1 MSHNT
6 ERLGDLLDSL
16 VPVLVERL
24 HETGLG
30 EIEIERDGAMVRVRA
45 EDRGAPVPSAP
56 AAAAPRGAAPGVT
69 PASAAATPSAA
80 DERRHSVRS
89 TAVGFVKL
97 APDIHV
103 GGKVA
108 KGSLVA
114 TVDVLGV
121 AVDVRAD
128 HGGIVAKLRCA
139 TGDPVEYGQELFLVE
154 SVGEGKL

>member
-1 MSHNT
+1 MAHDT

-24 HETGLG
+24 HETELG
-30 EIEIERDGAMVRVRA
+30 EIEIERDGATVRVRA
-45 EDRGAPVPSAP
+45 EDLGAHVPSAP
-56 AAAAPRGAAPGVT
+56 ASVASRAGVPVTAAAPT
-69 PASAAATPSAA
+69 AA
-80 DERRHSVRS
+80 DERRHPVRS

-103 GGKVA
+103 GSKVA
-108 KGSLVA
+108 NGSLVA

-121 AVDVRAD
+121 AVEVRAD
-128 HGGIVAKLRCA
+128 HSGIVAKLRC
-139 TGDPVEYGQELFLVE
+139 TSGDPVEYGQELFLLE

>member
-1 MSHNT
+1 MPHNT

-30 EIEIERDGAMVRVRA
+30 EIEIERDGAIVRVRA
-45 EDRGAPVPSAP
+45 EDLGAPVASAPASAAPRGGTP
-56 AAAAPRGAAPGVT
+56 AAAAAA
-69 PASAAATPSAA
+69 PSAA
-80 DERRHSVRS
+80 DDRRHPVHS

-121 AVDVRAD
+121 AVEVRAD
-128 HGGIVAKLRCA
+128 HSGIVAKLRCA
-139 TGDPVEYGQELFLVE
+139 TGDPVEYGQELFLLE

>member
-1 MSHNT
+1 MPHET
-6 ERLGDLLDSL
+6 ERLGELLDSL
-16 VPVLVERL
+16 LPVLVERL

-30 EIEIERDGAMVRVRA
+30 EIEVERDGATVRVRA
-45 EDRGAPVPSAP
+45 EDLGATVASAPAPTAPRAGAPAGAAPVP
-56 AAAAPRGAAPGVT
+56 T
-69 PASAAATPSAA
+69 AA
-80 DERRHSVRS
+80 DDRRQPVRS

-121 AVDVRAD
+121 AVEVRAE
-128 HGGIVAKLRCA
+128 HAGIVAKLRCA

-154 SVGEGKL
+154 SVGEVNA

>member
-1 MSHNT
+1 MAHDT

-16 VPVLVERL
+16 LPVLVERL

-30 EIEIERDGAMVRVRA
+30 EIEIERDGATLRVRA
-45 EDRGAPVPSAP
+45 EDLSAP
-56 AAAAPRGAAPGVT
+56 ATSAPAPVASRGGAPATAAA
-69 PASAAATPSAA
+69 PSAA
-80 DERRHSVRS
+80 DDRRHPVRS

-121 AVDVRAD
+121 AVEVRAD

-139 TGDPVEYGQELFLVE
+139 SGDPVEYGQELFLLE
-154 SVGEGKL
+154 SLGEAKA

>member
-1 MSHNT
+1 MAHDT
-6 ERLGDLLDSL
+6 ERLGDLIDSL

-30 EIEIERDGAMVRVRA
+30 EIEIERDGAIVRVRA
-45 EDRGAPVPSAP
+45 EDLGAPAVAAPTPGAPRAGVP
-56 AAAAPRGAAPGVT
+56 AAAAPT
-69 PASAAATPSAA
+69 AA
-80 DERRHSVRS
+80 DERRHPVRS

-121 AVDVRAD
+121 AVEVRAD

-139 TGDPVEYGQELFLVE
+139 SGDPVEYGQELFLLE

>member
-1 MSHNT
+1 MPHNT
-6 ERLGDLLDSL
+6 ERLGELLDSL

-30 EIEIERDGAMVRVRA
+30 ESEIERDGAIVRVRA
-45 EDRGAPVPSAP
+45 EDLGAPVASAPAPAASRGGTP
-56 AAAAPRGAAPGVT
+56 AAAAAPT
-69 PASAAATPSAA
+69 AA
-80 DERRHSVRS
+80 DDRRHPVRS

-108 KGSLVA
+108 KGALVA

-121 AVDVRAD
+121 AVEVRAD

-139 TGDPVEYGQELFLVE
+139 TGDPVEYGQELFLLE
-154 SVGEGKL
+154 SLGEGKL

>member
-1 MSHNT
+1 MPHNT

-30 EIEIERDGAMVRVRA
+30 EIEIERDGAIVRVRA
-45 EDRGAPVPSAP
+45 EDLGAPVASAPAPAAPRAGTP
-56 AAAAPRGAAPGVT
+56 AAAAPAPT
-69 PASAAATPSAA
+69 AA
-80 DERRHSVRS
+80 DDRRHPVRS

-121 AVDVRAD
+121 AVEVRAD

-154 SVGEGKL
+154 FVGEVKS

>member
-1 MSHNT
+1 MPHNT

-30 EIEIERDGAMVRVRA
+30 EIEIERDGAIVRVRA
-45 EDRGAPVPSAP
+45 EDLSAPVASVPAPVASRGGVP
-56 AAAAPRGAAPGVT
+56 AAAAVPT
-69 PASAAATPSAA
+69 AA
-80 DERRHSVRS
+80 DERRHPVRS
-89 TAVGFVKL
+89 TAV
-97 APDIHV
+97 DIHV
-103 GGKVA
+103 GGQVA

-121 AVDVRAD
+121 AVEVRAD

-139 TGDPVEYGQELFLVE
+139 TGDPVEYGQELFLLE

>member
-1 MSHNT
+1 MAHNT

-30 EIEIERDGAMVRVRA
+30 EIEIERDGATVRVRA
-45 EDRGAPVPSAP
+45 EDLGAPAVAAPTPGTPRAGVPT
-56 AAAAPRGAAPGVT
+56 AAAPT
-69 PASAAATPSAA
+69 AA
-80 DERRHSVRS
+80 DERRHPVRS

-97 APDIHV
+97 SPDIHV

-121 AVDVRAD
+121 AVEVRAD

-139 TGDPVEYGQELFLVE
+139 SGDPVEYGQELFLIE

>member
-1 MSHNT
+1 MAHDT

-30 EIEIERDGAMVRVRA
+30 EIEIERDGAIVRVRA
-45 EDRGAPVPSAP
+45 EDLGAPAVAAPTPGAPRGGVPT
-56 AAAAPRGAAPGVT
+56 AAAPT
-69 PASAAATPSAA
+69 AA
-80 DERRHSVRS
+80 DERRHPVRS

-121 AVDVRAD
+121 AVEVRAD
-128 HGGIVAKLRCA
+128 YGGIVAKLRCA
-139 TGDPVEYGQELFLVE
+139 SGDPVEYGQELFLLE
-154 SVGEGKL
+154 SLGEGKL

>member
-1 MSHNT
+1 MAHDT
-6 ERLGDLLDSL
+6 ERLGDLIDSL

-30 EIEIERDGAMVRVRA
+30 EIEIERDGATVRVRA
-45 EDRGAPVPSAP
+45 EDLGAPVATAPAPAAPRGGTP
-56 AAAAPRGAAPGVT
+56 AAAAPAPT
-69 PASAAATPSAA
+69 AA
-80 DERRHSVRS
+80 DDRRHPVRS

-108 KGSLVA
+108 KGALVA

-121 AVDVRAD
+121 AVEVRAD

-154 SVGEGKL
+154 SVGEVKA

>member
-1 MSHNT
+1 MPHNT

-30 EIEIERDGAMVRVRA
+30 EIEIERDGAIVRVRA
-45 EDRGAPVPSAP
+45 EDLSAPVASVPAPVASRGGVP
-56 AAAAPRGAAPGVT
+56 AAAAVPT
-69 PASAAATPSAA
+69 AA
-80 DERRHSVRS
+80 DERRHPVRS

-121 AVDVRAD
+121 AVEVRAD

-139 TGDPVEYGQELFLVE
+139 SGDPVEYGQELFLLE

>member
-1 MSHNT
+1 MPHNT
-6 ERLGDLLDSL
+6 ERLGDLIDSL

-30 EIEIERDGAMVRVRA
+30 EIEIERDGAIVRVRA
-45 EDRGAPVPSAP
+45 EDLGAPVASAP
-56 AAAAPRGAAPGVT
+56 APAAPRGVASVAAT
-69 PASAAATPSAA
+69 AAAPSAA
-80 DERRHSVRS
+80 DDRRHPVRS

-121 AVDVRAD
+121 AVEVRAD

-139 TGDPVEYGQELFLVE
+139 TGDPVEYGQELFLLE

>member
-1 MSHNT
+1 MAHDT

-30 EIEIERDGAMVRVRA
+30 EIEIERDGATVRVRA
-45 EDRGAPVPSAP
+45 EDLGAPAVAAPTPGTPRAGVPT
-56 AAAAPRGAAPGVT
+56 AAAPT
-69 PASAAATPSAA
+69 AA
-80 DERRHSVRS
+80 DERRHPVRS

-121 AVDVRAD
+121 AVEVRAD

-139 TGDPVEYGQELFLVE
+139 TGDPVEYGQELFLLE

>member
-1 MSHNT
+1 MPHNT
-6 ERLGDLLDSL
+6 ERLGELLDSL
-16 VPVLVERL
+16 VPVLVDRL

-30 EIEIERDGAMVRVRA
+30 EIEIERDGAIVRVRA
-45 EDRGAPVPSAP
+45 EDLGAPVTAAPALSAPRGGVP
-56 AAAAPRGAAPGVT
+56 AAAAVPT
-69 PASAAATPSAA
+69 AA
-80 DERRHSVRS
+80 DDRRHPVRS

-128 HGGIVAKLRCA
+128 HAGIVAKLRCA
-139 TGDPVEYGQELFLVE
+139 TGDPVEYGQELFLLE

>member
-1 MSHNT
+1 MAHDT

-30 EIEIERDGAMVRVRA
+30 EIEIERDGAIVRVRA
-45 EDRGAPVPSAP
+45 EDLGAPAVAAPTPGAPRGGVPT
-56 AAAAPRGAAPGVT
+56 AAAPT
-69 PASAAATPSAA
+69 AA
-80 DERRHSVRS
+80 DERRHPVRS

-121 AVDVRAD
+121 AVEVRAD

-139 TGDPVEYGQELFLVE
+139 SGDPVEYGQELFLLE
-154 SVGEGKL
+154 SLGEGKL

>member
-1 MSHNT
+1 MAHDT

-30 EIEIERDGAMVRVRA
+30 EIEIERDGAIVRVRA
-45 EDRGAPVPSAP
+45 EDLSAP
-56 AAAAPRGAAPGVT
+56 AASVTTPVASRGGV
-69 PASAAATPSAA
+69 PATAATPTAA
-80 DERRHSVRS
+80 GERRHPVRS

-108 KGSLVA
+108 KGLLVA

-121 AVDVRAD
+121 AVEVRAD
-128 HGGIVAKLRCA
+128 HSGIVAKLRCA
-139 TGDPVEYGQELFLVE
+139 SGDPVEYGQELFLLE
-154 SVGEGKL
+154 SVGEVKA

>member
-1 MSHNT
+1 MPHET
-6 ERLGDLLDSL
+6 ERLGELLDSL

-30 EIEIERDGAMVRVRA
+30 EIEIERDGATVRVRA
-45 EDRGAPVPSAP
+45 EDLGAPVASAP
-56 AAAAPRGAAPGVT
+56 APAAPRGGLLAAAAAAPT
-69 PASAAATPSAA
+69 AA
-80 DERRHSVRS
+80 DDRRQPVRS

-108 KGSLVA
+108 KGALVA

-121 AVDVRAD
+121 AVEVRAE
-128 HGGIVAKLRCA
+128 HGGIVAKLRCT

-154 SVGEGKL
+154 SIGEVKA

>member
-1 MSHNT
+1 MAHDT

-16 VPVLVERL
+16 VPVLVDRL

-30 EIEIERDGAMVRVRA
+30 EIEIERDGATVRVRA
-45 EDRGAPVPSAP
+45 EDLGAPVASAPASAAPRGGVP
-56 AAAAPRGAAPGVT
+56 AAAASAPT
-69 PASAAATPSAA
+69 AA
-80 DERRHSVRS
+80 DERRHPVRS

-103 GGKVA
+103 GGKVT

-114 TVDVLGV
+114 IVDVLGV
-121 AVDVRAD
+121 AVEVRAD
-128 HGGIVAKLRCA
+128 HAGIVAKLRCA
-139 TGDPVEYGQELFLVE
+139 TGDPVEYGQELFLLE

>member
-1 MSHNT
+1 MAHDT

-30 EIEIERDGAMVRVRA
+30 EIEIERDGAIVRVRA
-45 EDRGAPVPSAP
+45 EDLGAPAVAAPTPGAPRGGVPT
-56 AAAAPRGAAPGVT
+56 AAAPT
-69 PASAAATPSAA
+69 AA
-80 DERRHSVRS
+80 DERRHPVRS

-108 KGSLVA
+108 QGSLVA

-121 AVDVRAD
+121 AVEVRAD

-139 TGDPVEYGQELFLVE
+139 SGDPVEYGQELFLLE
-154 SVGEGKL
+154 SLGEGKL

>member
-1 MSHNT
+1 MPHNT
-6 ERLGDLLDSL
+6 ERLGDLIDSL

-30 EIEIERDGAMVRVRA
+30 EIEIERDGAIVRVRA
-45 EDRGAPVPSAP
+45 EDLGAAVVAAP
-56 AAAAPRGAAPGVT
+56 APGAPRGVASVAAT
-69 PASAAATPSAA
+69 AAAPSAA
-80 DERRHSVRS
+80 DERRHPVRS

-121 AVDVRAD
+121 AVEVRAD

-139 TGDPVEYGQELFLVE
+139 SGDPVEYGQELFLLE

>member
-1 MSHNT
+1 
-6 ERLGDLLDSL
+6 
-16 VPVLVERL
+16 VLVERL

-30 EIEIERDGAMVRVRA
+30 EIEIERDGAIVRVRA
-45 EDRGAPVPSAP
+45 EDLGAPVVAAP
-56 AAAAPRGAAPGVT
+56 APATPRGGTPATAAAA
-69 PASAAATPSAA
+69 PSAA
-80 DERRHSVRS
+80 DERRHPVRS

-121 AVDVRAD
+121 AVEVRAD

-154 SVGEGKL
+154 SLGEAKA

>member
-1 MSHNT
+1 MPHNT

-30 EIEIERDGAMVRVRA
+30 EIEIERDGAIVRVRA
-45 EDRGAPVPSAP
+45 EDLGAPVVAAP
-56 AAAAPRGAAPGVT
+56 APAAPRGGPPAA
-69 PASAAATPSAA
+69 AAATPSAA
-80 DERRHSVRS
+80 DERRHPVRS

-121 AVDVRAD
+121 AVEVRAD
-128 HGGIVAKLRCA
+128 RGGIVSKLRCA

-154 SVGEGKL
+154 SLGEAKA

>member
-1 MSHNT
+1 MPHNT
-6 ERLGDLLDSL
+6 ERLGDLIDSL

-30 EIEIERDGAMVRVRA
+30 EIEIERDGAIVRVRA
-45 EDRGAPVPSAP
+45 EDLGAPAVGAPAPAAPRGGTP
-56 AAAAPRGAAPGVT
+56 AAAAAA
-69 PASAAATPSAA
+69 PSAA
-80 DERRHSVRS
+80 DERRHPVRS

-121 AVDVRAD
+121 AVEVRAD

-154 SVGEGKL
+154 SFGEAKA

>member
-1 MSHNT
+1 MPHNT
-6 ERLGDLLDSL
+6 ERLGDLIDSL

-30 EIEIERDGAMVRVRA
+30 EIEIERDGAIVRVRA
-45 EDRGAPVPSAP
+45 EDLGAPVVAAPAPAAPRGGTP
-56 AAAAPRGAAPGVT
+56 AAAAAA
-69 PASAAATPSAA
+69 PSAA
-80 DERRHSVRS
+80 DERRHPVRS

-121 AVDVRAD
+121 AVEVRAD

-154 SVGEGKL
+154 SLGEAKS

>member
-1 MSHNT
+1 MAHDT
-6 ERLGDLLDSL
+6 ERLADLLDSL

-30 EIEIERDGAMVRVRA
+30 EIEIERDGAIVRVRA
-45 EDRGAPVPSAP
+45 EDLGAPAVAAPTPGAPRAGVP
-56 AAAAPRGAAPGVT
+56 AAAASAPT
-69 PASAAATPSAA
+69 AA
-80 DERRHSVRS
+80 DERRHPVRS

-121 AVDVRAD
+121 AVEVRAD

-139 TGDPVEYGQELFLVE
+139 SGDPVEYGQELFLLE
-154 SVGEGKL
+154 SLGEGKL

>member
-1 MSHNT
+1 MPHNT
-6 ERLGDLLDSL
+6 ERLGDLIDSL

-30 EIEIERDGAMVRVRA
+30 EIEIERDGAIVRVRA
-45 EDRGAPVPSAP
+45 EDLGAPVVAAPAPAAPRGGTP
-56 AAAAPRGAAPGVT
+56 AAAAAA
-69 PASAAATPSAA
+69 PSAA
-80 DERRHSVRS
+80 DERRHPVRS

-108 KGSLVA
+108 KGALVA

-121 AVDVRAD
+121 AVEVRAD

-154 SVGEGKL
+154 SVGEVKA

>member
-1 MSHNT
+1 MPHNT
-6 ERLGDLLDSL
+6 ERLGELLDSL
-16 VPVLVERL
+16 VPVLVDRL

-30 EIEIERDGAMVRVRA
+30 EIEIERDGAIVRVRA
-45 EDRGAPVPSAP
+45 EDLSAPVASVPAPVASRGGVP
-56 AAAAPRGAAPGVT
+56 AAAAVPT
-69 PASAAATPSAA
+69 AA
-80 DERRHSVRS
+80 DERRHPVRS

-121 AVDVRAD
+121 AVEVRAD

>member
-1 MSHNT
+1 MAHDT

-30 EIEIERDGAMVRVRA
+30 EIEIERDGAIVRVRA
-45 EDRGAPVPSAP
+45 EDLGAPAVAAPTPGAPRGGVPT
-56 AAAAPRGAAPGVT
+56 AAAPT
-69 PASAAATPSAA
+69 AA
-80 DERRHSVRS
+80 DDRRHPVRS

-121 AVDVRAD
+121 AVEVRAD

-139 TGDPVEYGQELFLVE
+139 SGDPVEYGQELFLLE
-154 SVGEGKL
+154 SLGEGKL

>member
-1 MSHNT
+1 MPHNT
-6 ERLGDLLDSL
+6 ERLGELLDSL

-30 EIEIERDGAMVRVRA
+30 EIEIERDGAIVRVRA
-45 EDRGAPVPSAP
+45 EDLGAPVPSAP
-56 AAAAPRGAAPGVT
+56 APAAPRGGT
-69 PASAAATPSAA
+69 PAAVAPAPTAA
-80 DERRHSVRS
+80 DDRRHPVRS

-108 KGSLVA
+108 KGALVA

-121 AVDVRAD
+121 AVEVRAD

-154 SVGEGKL
+154 SVGEVKA

>member
-1 MSHNT
+1 MANDT

-30 EIEIERDGAMVRVRA
+30 EIEIERDGAIVRVRA
-45 EDRGAPVPSAP
+45 EDLGAPVASVPAPVASRGGVP
-56 AAAAPRGAAPGVT
+56 AAAASAPT
-69 PASAAATPSAA
+69 AA
-80 DERRHSVRS
+80 DERRHPVRS

-121 AVDVRAD
+121 AVEVRAD
-128 HGGIVAKLRCA
+128 HAGIVAKLRCA
-139 TGDPVEYGQELFLVE
+139 SGDPVEYGQELFLLE
-154 SVGEGKL
+154 SVGEAKA

>member
-1 MSHNT
+1 MPHET
-6 ERLGDLLDSL
+6 ERLGELLDSL

-30 EIEIERDGAMVRVRA
+30 EIEIERDGATVRVRA
-45 EDRGAPVPSAP
+45 EDLGAPVATAP
-56 AAAAPRGAAPGVT
+56 APAAPRGAT
-69 PASAAATPSAA
+69 SSAAAAAAPTAA
-80 DERRHSVRS
+80 DDRRHAVRS

-108 KGSLVA
+108 KGALVA

-121 AVDVRAD
+121 AVEVRAD

-154 SVGEGKL
+154 SVGEVKA

>member
-1 MSHNT
+1 MPHNT
-6 ERLGDLLDSL
+6 ERLGELLDSL

-30 EIEIERDGAMVRVRA
+30 EIEIERDGAIVRVRA
-45 EDRGAPVPSAP
+45 EDLGAPAASAPAAVAPRAGTP
-56 AAAAPRGAAPGVT
+56 AAAAPAPTAG
-69 PASAAATPSAA
+69 
-80 DERRHSVRS
+80 DDRRHPVRS

-128 HGGIVAKLRCA
+128 HAGIVAKLRCA
-139 TGDPVEYGQELFLVE
+139 TGDPVEYGQELFLLE

>member
-1 MSHNT
+1 MAHDT

-30 EIEIERDGAMVRVRA
+30 EIEIERDGAIVRVRA
-45 EDRGAPVPSAP
+45 EDLSAPVASVPAPVALRGGVP
-56 AAAAPRGAAPGVT
+56 AAAAVPT
-69 PASAAATPSAA
+69 AA
-80 DERRHSVRS
+80 DDRRHPVRS

-128 HGGIVAKLRCA
+128 HAGIVAKLRCA
-139 TGDPVEYGQELFLVE
+139 TGDPVEYGQELFLLE

>member
-1 MSHNT
+1 MAHNT

-16 VPVLVERL
+16 VPVLVQRL

-30 EIEIERDGAMVRVRA
+30 EIEIERDGAIVRVRA
-45 EDRGAPVPSAP
+45 EDLGAPAVAAPTPGAPRGGVPT
-56 AAAAPRGAAPGVT
+56 AAAPT
-69 PASAAATPSAA
+69 AA
-80 DERRHSVRS
+80 DERRHPVRS

-97 APDIHV
+97 SPDIHV
-103 GGKVA
+103 GGKVT

-121 AVDVRAD
+121 AVEVRAD

-139 TGDPVEYGQELFLVE
+139 SGDPVEYGQELFLLE

>member
-1 MSHNT
+1 MPQNT
-6 ERLGDLLDSL
+6 ERLGELLDSL

-30 EIEIERDGAMVRVRA
+30 EIEIERDGAIVRVRA
-45 EDRGAPVPSAP
+45 EDVGAPVAAAPAPTAPRGGTPAAAAAP
-56 AAAAPRGAAPGVT
+56 AAAPT
-69 PASAAATPSAA
+69 AAA
-80 DERRHSVRS
+80 DRRHPVRS

-121 AVDVRAD
+121 AVEVRAD

-139 TGDPVEYGQELFLVE
+139 TGDPVEYGQELFLLE
-154 SVGEGKL
+154 SVGEVKA

>member
-1 MSHNT
+1 MAHDT

-30 EIEIERDGAMVRVRA
+30 EIEIERDGAIVRVRA
-45 EDRGAPVPSAP
+45 EDLGAPVASAP
-56 AAAAPRGAAPGVT
+56 APVSSRGGVPATAAPT
-69 PASAAATPSAA
+69 AA
-80 DERRHSVRS
+80 DERRHPVRS

-121 AVDVRAD
+121 AVEVRAD

-139 TGDPVEYGQELFLVE
+139 SGDPVEYGQELFLLE
-154 SVGEGKL
+154 SLGEGKL